1 MSDQNLDKAL
11 NLKKE
16 GNESYKANNFEA
28 AIAKYNEAIGKE
40 AREICHFMPIIT

>member
-40 AREICHFMPIIT
+40 DWLFYANCNPST